1 MKQPLAKTLLAKA
14 GAGSA
19 QGRADAFF
27 SEKALKSISTRKRI
41 SRSFHAGR
49 TKHPLSDL
57 VRTSLT
63 AAAILLW
70 GLAYAQ
76 TTPVT
81 PDKVGPSAVQAG
93 SEPFCAT
100 EARETYLACFDEHRC
115 NSRSL
120 SEPARQ
126 ACDACWQRYQKD
138 TGACKALNPEDKK
151 GPETRMSQSRGRT
164 P

>member
-1 MKQPLAKTLLAKA
+1 M
-14 GAGSA
+14 
-19 QGRADAFF
+19 F
-27 SEKALKSISTRKRI
+27 SEKALISKSTRKFICRR
-41 SRSFHAGR
+41 SRARH
-49 TKHPLSDL
+49 TKQLLSDL
-57 VRTSLT
+57 VLTSLT
-63 AAAILLW
+63 AAAIML
-70 GLAYAQ
+70 GGAANAQ
-76 TTPVT
+76 TTPAT

-138 TGACKALNPEDKK
+138 ADACKALKPMEKK
-151 GPETRMSQSRGRT
+151 NPETRMTQSRGRM